1 MESRGTEHY
10 KDLNGSL
17 HSRQA
22 LVPRLTRA
30 AEGWTSNS
38 NAFK

>member
-1 MESRGTEHY
+1 MESRGTEHSE
-10 KDLNGSL
+10 DLNSVL

-22 LVPRLTRA
+22 SVPRLIKA